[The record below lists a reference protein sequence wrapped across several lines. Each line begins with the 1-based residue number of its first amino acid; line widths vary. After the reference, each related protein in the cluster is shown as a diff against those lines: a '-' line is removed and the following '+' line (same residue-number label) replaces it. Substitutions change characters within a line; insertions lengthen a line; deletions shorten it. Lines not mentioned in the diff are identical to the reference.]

1 MQWAGECTEGVEGC
15 QLRRSGKQRPSNSGG
30 RRNTAAPAHLRT
42 RRGGNDSAANQA
54 VLMQAEGLLSANRAG
69 YGFVRTDALTES
81 VFLPPPEM
89 RGLMHGDRVRIE
101 VRSDGQGRYIGQ
113 LIGVVER
120 GVQAFLGTLE
130 NGQRGLTVRSADTRL
145 GLTCAVTDNPL
156 AARAGDWVIARVLK
170 YPSDSQ
176 QGEARVEQRL
186 DPERPVQMATEAAIA
201 RFGLPVEFPAAALR
215 EAAQWG
221 KSVDPAEAAQRV
233 DLRSLPLVTIDG
245 ADAKDYDD
253 AVYAE
258 RLADGGF
265 RLLVAIADV
274 SYYVRPGSALD
285 TEARARGTSVY
296 FPTRVLPMLPTA
308 LSNHLCSLEPLVDR
322 LCMVAD
328 MRLSSHGVLEDS
340 RFYPAVMRSA
350 ARLTYDQAYDAL
362 FLRLPAARAAL
373 GPVLPALLP
382 LMDVYQALQAARR
395 KRGALEFDAPEAEF
409 VIENGE
415 RVRAIEFKSRNDAHK
430 LIEECM
436 VLANVAVAQ
445 ELRSQRQPALFRV
458 HAPPDEKK
466 LDTLR
471 STLRVLGIELQ
482 LPDPVKPSDLA
493 AIAPRVRDAESRP
506 FIESLIVRSMAQ
518 ALYQPEPIGHFGLAL
533 RDYSHFTSPI
543 RRYPDLMIHRA
554 LRQRLGG
561 AAADVLRGA
570 PDGADLAAQGA
581 DLSRLERRSDEADRY
596 VGTFLKCVYLRDRV
610 GQTFDGLITTVMEF
624 GCFVQL
630 LSLGV
635 DGLLPLASMRDD
647 NYQMARDGGQWI
659 GERSKRRLAP
669 GVRLRVVVLAVKP
682 VEGMIDL
689 ELATD

>member
-1 MQWAGECTEGVEGC
+1 
-15 QLRRSGKQRPSNSGG
+15 LRRSGKQRPSKSGG
-30 RRNTAAPAHLRT
+30 QRKTPAPAHLRT
-42 RRGGNDSAANQA
+42 RRAGKDSARSQA
-54 VLMQAEGLLSANRAG
+54 VLMQTEGLLSANRNG
-69 YGFVRTDALTES
+69 YGFVRTEALAES

-89 RGLMHGDRVRIE
+89 KGLMHGDRVRIE
-101 VRSDGQGRYIGQ
+101 VRSDGQGRYSGQ
-113 LIGVVER
+113 VLGVVER

-130 NGQRGLTVRSADTRL
+130 SAPRGLTVRAADQRL
-145 GLTCAVTDNPL
+145 ALSCAVTENPL
-156 AARAGDWVIARVLK
+156 DARAGDWVIARVLK
-170 YPSDSQ
+170 YPKDSQ
-176 QGEARVEQRL
+176 PGEARIEQRL

-201 RFGLPVEFPAAALR
+201 RFGLPVDFTASALR
-215 EAAQWG
+215 EAAHWG
-221 KSVDPAEAAQRV
+221 KSVDAGEAAQRI
-233 DLRSLPLVTIDG
+233 DLRALPLVTIDG
-245 ADAKDYDD
+245 EDAKDFDD

-258 RLADGGF
+258 RLTGGGF

-274 SYYVRPGSALD
+274 SHYVRPGSALD

-308 LSNHLCSLEPLVDR
+308 LSNHLCSLEPQVDR

-328 MRLSSHGVLEDS
+328 MRISRRGVLEDS

-350 ARLTYDQAYDAL
+350 ARLTYRQAHDAL
-362 FLRLPAARAAL
+362 FLGVPAARTAL
-373 GPVLPALLP
+373 GSVLESLLP
-382 LMDVYQALQAARR
+382 LVDVYHALQAARR
-395 KRGALEFDAPEAEF
+395 RRGALEFDAPEAEF

-415 RVRAIEFKSRNDAHK
+415 RVRAIEFVSRNDAHK

-445 ELRSQRQPALFRV
+445 ELRTQRQPALFRV

-466 LDTLR
+466 LDQLR
-471 STLRVLGIELQ
+471 TTLRVLGIELQ

-506 FIESLIVRSMAQ
+506 FVESLIVRSMAQ

-533 RDYSHFTSPI
+533 KDYAHFTSPI
-543 RRYPDLMIHRA
+543 RRYPDLLIHRA
-554 LRQRLGG
+554 LRARLGLLD
-561 AAADVLRGA
+561 AASLPNAQQQ
-570 PDGADLAAQGA
+570 AALGV

-630 LSLGV
+630 LTLGV
-635 DGLLPLASMRDD
+635 DGLLPLASLRDD

-659 GERSKRRLAP
+659 GEHSKRRLAP
-669 GVRLRVVVLAVKP
+669 GVRLRVIVAAVKP
-682 VEGMIDL
+682 VEGLIDL
-689 ELATD
+689 ELAAD

>member
-1 MQWAGECTEGVEGC
+1 
-15 QLRRSGKQRPSNSGG
+15 LRRSGKQRPSKSGG
-30 RRNTAAPAHLRT
+30 QRKTPAPAHLRT
-42 RRGGNDSAANQA
+42 HRAGKDSSRSQA
-54 VLMQAEGLLSANRAG
+54 VLMQTEGLLSANRNG
-69 YGFVRTDALTES
+69 YGFVRTEALAES

-89 RGLMHGDRVRIE
+89 KGLMHGDRVRIE
-101 VRSDGQGRYIGQ
+101 VRSDGQGRYSGQ
-113 LIGVVER
+113 VLGVVER

-130 NGQRGLTVRSADTRL
+130 SAPRGLTVRAADQRL
-145 GLTCAVTDNPL
+145 ALSCAVTENPL
-156 AARAGDWVIARVLK
+156 DARAGDWVIARVLK
-170 YPSDSQ
+170 YPKDSQ
-176 QGEARVEQRL
+176 PGEARIEQRL

-201 RFGLPVEFPAAALR
+201 RFGLPVDFTASALR
-215 EAAQWG
+215 EAAHWG
-221 KSVDPAEAAQRV
+221 KSVDAGEAAQRI
-233 DLRSLPLVTIDG
+233 DLRALPLVTIDG
-245 ADAKDYDD
+245 EDAKDFDD

-258 RLADGGF
+258 RLTGGGF

-274 SYYVRPGSALD
+274 SHYVRPGSALD

-308 LSNHLCSLEPLVDR
+308 LSNHLCSLEPQVDR

-328 MRLSSHGVLEDS
+328 MRISRRGVLEDS

-350 ARLTYDQAYDAL
+350 ARLTYRQAHDAL
-362 FLRLPAARAAL
+362 FLGVPAARTGL
-373 GPVLPALLP
+373 GSVLESLLP
-382 LMDVYQALQAARR
+382 LVDVYHALQAARR
-395 KRGALEFDAPEAEF
+395 RRGALEFDAPEAEF

-415 RVRAIEFKSRNDAHK
+415 RVRAIEFVSRNDAHK

-445 ELRSQRQPALFRV
+445 ELRTQRQPALFRV

-466 LDTLR
+466 LDQLR
-471 STLRVLGIELQ
+471 TTLRVLGIELQ

-506 FIESLIVRSMAQ
+506 FVESLIVRSMAQ

-533 RDYSHFTSPI
+533 KDYAHFTSPI
-543 RRYPDLMIHRA
+543 RRYPDLLIHRA
-554 LRQRLGG
+554 LRARLGLLD
-561 AAADVLRGA
+561 AASLPNAQQQ
-570 PDGADLAAQGA
+570 AALGV

-630 LSLGV
+630 LALGV
-635 DGLLPLASMRDD
+635 DGLLPLASLRDD

-659 GERSKRRLAP
+659 GEHSKRRLAP
-669 GVRLRVVVLAVKP
+669 GVRLRVIVAAVKP
-682 VEGMIDL
+682 VEGLIDL
-689 ELATD
+689 ELAAD

>member
-1 MQWAGECTEGVEGC
+1 
-15 QLRRSGKQRPSNSGG
+15 
-30 RRNTAAPAHLRT
+30 LRT
-42 RRGGNDSAANQA
+42 RRAGKQSESGQG
-54 VLMQAEGLLSANRAG
+54 VLMQTEGLLSANRAG
-69 YGFVRTDALTES
+69 YGFVRTEALTDS

-89 RGLMHGDRVRIE
+89 KGLMHGDRVRIE
-101 VRSDGQGRYIGQ
+101 VRGDGQGRYIGT
-113 LIGVVER
+113 LLEVLER
-120 GVQAFLGTLE
+120 GVQAFLGTIE
-130 NGQRGLTVRSADTRL
+130 AGNRGLVVRAADQRL
-145 GLTCAVTDNPL
+145 GLQCAVVDNPVE
-156 AARAGDWVIARVLK
+156 ARAGDWVIARVLR
-170 YPSDSQ
+170 YPKDGQ
-176 QGEARVEQRL
+176 TGEARIEQRL

-201 RFGLPVEFPAAALR
+201 RFGLPVDFSAAALR

-233 DLRSLPLVTIDG
+233 DLRALPLVTIDG
-245 ADAKDYDD
+245 ADAKDFDD

-258 RLADGGF
+258 RLAEGGY

-274 SYYVRPGSALD
+274 SHYVRPGSALD

-308 LSNHLCSLEPLVDR
+308 LSNHLCSLEPHVDR

-328 MRLSSHGVLEDS
+328 MRISKRGALEAS

-350 ARLTYDQAYDAL
+350 ARLTYNQAHEAL
-362 FLRLPAARAAL
+362 FLGVPAARSAL
-373 GPVLPALLP
+373 GAVLDSLLP
-382 LMDVYQALQAARR
+382 LVDVYHALQAARR
-395 KRGALEFDAPEAEF
+395 RRGALEFDAPEAEF

-415 RVRAIEFKSRNDAHK
+415 RVRAIEFVSRNDAHK

-445 ELRSQRQPALFRV
+445 ELRQQRQPALFRV
-458 HAPPDEKK
+458 HASPDEKK
-466 LDTLR
+466 LDQLR
-471 STLRVLGIELQ
+471 TTLRVLGIELQ

-506 FIESLIVRSMAQ
+506 FVESLIVRSMAQ
-518 ALYQPEPIGHFGLAL
+518 ALYQPENIGHFGLAL
-533 RDYSHFTSPI
+533 KDYAHFTSPI

-554 LRQRLGG
+554 LRARLGKLDPESLPPG
-561 AAADVLRGA
+561 
-570 PDGADLAAQGA
+570 PQLAAQGV

-630 LSLGV
+630 LALGV
-635 DGLLPLASMRDD
+635 DGLLPLASLRDD
-647 NYQMARDGGQWI
+647 DYQMARDGGQWI

-669 GVRLRVVVLAVKP
+669 GVRLRVIVAAVKP
-682 VEGMIDL
+682 VEGLIDL

>member
-1 MQWAGECTEGVEGC
+1 MQT
-15 QLRRSGKQRPSNSGG
+15 
-30 RRNTAAPAHLRT
+30 
-42 RRGGNDSAANQA
+42 
-54 VLMQAEGLLSANRAG
+54 EGLLSANRNG
-69 YGFVRTDALTES
+69 YGFVRTEALAES

-89 RGLMHGDRVRIE
+89 KGLMHGDRVRIE
-101 VRSDGQGRYIGQ
+101 VRSDGQGRYSGQ
-113 LIGVVER
+113 VLGVVER

-130 NGQRGLTVRSADTRL
+130 SASRGLTVRAADQRL
-145 GLTCAVTDNPL
+145 ALSCAVTENPL
-156 AARAGDWVIARVLK
+156 DARAGDWVIARVLK
-170 YPSDSQ
+170 YPKDSQ
-176 QGEARVEQRL
+176 PGEARIEQRL

-201 RFGLPVEFPAAALR
+201 RFGLPVDFTASALR
-215 EAAQWG
+215 EAAHWG
-221 KSVDPAEAAQRV
+221 KSVDAGEAAQRI
-233 DLRSLPLVTIDG
+233 DLRALPLVTIDG
-245 ADAKDYDD
+245 EDAKDFDD

-258 RLADGGF
+258 RLTGGGF

-274 SYYVRPGSALD
+274 SHYVRPGSALD

-308 LSNHLCSLEPLVDR
+308 LSNHLCSLEPQVDR

-328 MRLSSHGVLEDS
+328 MRISRRGVLEDS

-350 ARLTYDQAYDAL
+350 ARLTYRQAHDAL
-362 FLRLPAARAAL
+362 FLGVPAARTAL
-373 GPVLPALLP
+373 GSVLESLLP
-382 LMDVYQALQAARR
+382 LVDVYHALQAARR
-395 KRGALEFDAPEAEF
+395 RRGALEFDAPEAEF

-415 RVRAIEFKSRNDAHK
+415 RVRAIEFVSRNDAHK

-445 ELRSQRQPALFRV
+445 ELRTQRQPALFRV

-466 LDTLR
+466 LDQLR
-471 STLRVLGIELQ
+471 TTLRVLGIELQ

-506 FIESLIVRSMAQ
+506 FVESLIVRSMAQ

-533 RDYSHFTSPI
+533 KDYAHFTSPI
-543 RRYPDLMIHRA
+543 RRYPDLLIHRA
-554 LRQRLGG
+554 LRARLGLLD
-561 AAADVLRGA
+561 AASLPNAQQQ
-570 PDGADLAAQGA
+570 AALGV

-630 LSLGV
+630 LTLGV
-635 DGLLPLASMRDD
+635 DGLLPLASLRDD

-659 GERSKRRLAP
+659 GEHSKRRLAP
-669 GVRLRVVVLAVKP
+669 GVRLRVIVAAVKP
-682 VEGMIDL
+682 VEGLIDL
-689 ELATD
+689 ELAAD